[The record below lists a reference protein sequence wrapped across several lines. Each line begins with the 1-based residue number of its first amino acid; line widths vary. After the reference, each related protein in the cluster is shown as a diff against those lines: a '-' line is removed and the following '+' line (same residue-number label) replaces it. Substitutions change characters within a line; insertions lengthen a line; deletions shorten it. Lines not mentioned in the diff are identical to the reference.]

1 MGIWGTFLYLC
12 QMHFPGGPAQ
22 LQPGQGSPRLP
33 GPRGPGPR
41 ALPQAAPTRSGPG
54 LCPAGSGPRAALTS
68 AGLRSPRACA
78 EPDKWYAMTRGM
90 ITLLLLVIIRV
101 NAI

>member
-1 MGIWGTFLYLC
+1 
-12 QMHFPGGPAQ
+12 MHFSGGPAQ
-22 LQPGQGSPRLP
+22 PRP
-33 GPRGPGPR
+33 GPGPPTRAAPRRPGPR
-41 ALPQAAPTRSGPG
+41 ALPPAARPRSGPG
-54 LCPAGSGPRAALTS
+54 LGPSGRGPRAALTS

>member
-1 MGIWGTFLYLC
+1 MSLFLQHALSRRP
-12 QMHFPGGPAQ
+12 QRSSGRA
-22 LQPGQGSPRLP
+22 R
-33 GPRGPGPR
+33 GPR
-41 ALPQAAPTRSGPG
+41 ASARPGAAPGYPEPFPRRPPVRGRAPG
-54 LCPAGSGPRAALTS
+54 LCPAGLGPHAALTS